1 MPVIPVMTHWM
12 MMVFKLAD
20 SDTSSGFQVQVL
32 FWRPGDPGPRR
43 GCPWAPPSPS
53 PPPSILFAYAWQ
65 HVAYLAGYQQKRKGE
80 GGGRGEEGEGGG
92 KVGEGKRKDGEGN
105 EKVEKAVVWHANI
118 VSTS

>member
-1 MPVIPVMTHWM
+1 
-12 MMVFKLAD
+12 
-20 SDTSSGFQVQVL
+20 
-32 FWRPGDPGPRR
+32 
-43 GCPWAPPSPS
+43 
-53 PPPSILFAYAWQ
+53 
-65 HVAYLAGYQQKRKGE
+65 VAYLAGYQQKRKGE